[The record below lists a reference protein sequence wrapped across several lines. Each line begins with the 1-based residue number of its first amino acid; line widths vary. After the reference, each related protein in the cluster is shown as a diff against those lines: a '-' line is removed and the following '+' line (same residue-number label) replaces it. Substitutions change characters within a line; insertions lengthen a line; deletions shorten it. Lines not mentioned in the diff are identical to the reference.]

1 MISDF
6 HRIMNI
12 ALLLWGCIFCLIAAF
27 CLFLGR
33 NYNKERRKWM
43 LHMQLSTAAL
53 MGSDALAWIF
63 RGYPEEVG
71 YYMVR
76 ISNFLV
82 FALTDLTLL
91 LFQQY
96 IACYLFDEKKRGKDI
111 RIRAASLISVAGI
124 LMVVISQFTDLYYY
138 FDAENFYHR
147 NSAYV
152 ISMILPLICMLIDL
166 SLLIQYRK
174 KVSRETL
181 LAMGSYIVLPVGA
194 AAIQIVH
201 YGCSLINVAI
211 GCSMILMYI
220 TVTIEQNKEIGQLAR
235 SREEIEERLQIASIL
250 NSCVKELSSD
260 SDVDE
265 AINNLMKIVNG
276 YFEADR
282 SYIFEINFKRN
293 ILVNTYEYV
302 KDMVTVQKDNLQE
315 VPIDVIAV
323 WMESFRK
330 SEAYFISDVEK
341 EKGMPSYEMLK
352 EQDIYRLLA
361 VPLMKDD
368 KVIGF
373 LGVDNPKSHYDDA
386 TLLASIQ
393 FFITSSLERKKEK
406 EYLKYLSYRDK
417 LTELYNRN
425 RYIELIDGMKGQK
438 LYHTG
443 VAYIDLNGLKRVN
456 DQEGHE
462 AGDRLIRNAASV
474 INDIFYDKGYRIG
487 GDEFVVILCEID
499 EKEFIDRI
507 KLLREKMDRAKI
519 SVSVGSIW
527 KVEVDDLEKVLKSA
541 DNCMYEEKEEY
552 YRVNKIY
559 RR

>member
-1 MISDF
+1 MSDF

-12 ALLLWGCIFCLIAAF
+12 ALLLWGSIFCLIAAF

-43 LHMQLSTAAL
+43 LCMQLSTAAL

-63 RGYPEEVG
+63 RGNPEEIG

-82 FALTDLTLL
+82 FALTDLTLYF
-91 LFQQY
+91 FQQY
-96 IACYLFDEKKRGKDI
+96 IACYLFDEKKRYKDI
-111 RIRAASLISVAGI
+111 RIKIASLISMLGI

-152 ISMILPLICMLIDL
+152 ISMILPLSCMLIDL
-166 SLLIQYRK
+166 SLLIQFRK
-174 KVSRETL
+174 KVSREIL

-194 AAIQIVH
+194 AVIQIVH
-201 YGCSLINVAI
+201 YGGSLINVAI

-220 TVTIEQNKEIGQLAR
+220 TATIEQNKEIGQLAR
-235 SREEIEERLQIASIL
+235 SREEIAERLQIASIL
-250 NSCVKELSSD
+250 NRCVKELSSD
-260 SDVDE
+260 SDVDQ
-265 AINNLMKIVNG
+265 AINNLMEIVNG
-276 YFEADR
+276 YFDADR

-315 VPIDVIAV
+315 VPVDVVSV
-323 WMESFRK
+323 WMESFRQSK
-330 SEAYFISDVEK
+330 SYFISDVEQ
-341 EKGMPSYEMLK
+341 EKGTPSYEMLK

-361 VPLMKDD
+361 VPLMKDNE
-368 KVIGF
+368 VIGF
-373 LGVDNPKSHYDDA
+373 LGVDNPKSHYEDA
-386 TLLASIQ
+386 TLLSSIQ
-393 FFITSSLERKKEK
+393 FFVTSSLERKKEK

-425 RYIELIDGMKGQK
+425 RYIELIDGLKGQK
-438 LYHTG
+438 LYRAG

-456 DQEGHE
+456 DREGHE
-462 AGDRLIRNAASV
+462 AGDRLIRNAAAV
-474 INDIFYDKGYRIG
+474 INDIFYDKVYRIG
-487 GDEFVVILCEID
+487 GDEFVVIFCEID
-499 EKEFIDRI
+499 EQEFFDRMKI
-507 KLLREKMDRAKI
+507 MREKMHNARI
-519 SVSVGSIW
+519 SISVGSIW
-527 KVEVDDLEKVLKSA
+527 KTEIDDLEEVLKSA
-541 DNCMYEEKEEY
+541 DSCMYEEKEEY
-552 YRVNKIY
+552 YRVNKTC